1 VGVVTPAPSERPPF
15 GTTVT
20 LQVETPVGPIG
31 VVGVLVDADQNT
43 WSVRRRDGSV
53 SEIDVTKIT
62 AARVV
67 PPGRAARATVAEV
80 QRTAALGWRALALE
94 PLGDWL
100 LRAGGGFTGRA
111 NSALALGDPG
121 LPLEAAV
128 DAVAQWYAGR
138 DLPPRIQLVDRDGP
152 AGLAT
157 LLDDRGWEASPDT
170 LVMTAELGHV
180 LRAAAA
186 DVEFELRLDDAPDE
200 AWLASYRQDGGA
212 LPAAAEEVLRNHP
225 SVVFASLRQGG
236 EAIAI
241 ARASVDGRW
250 AGLFGVEVVPEH
262 RGQGLG
268 AFVSGAALR
277 WAGRRGARRTYL
289 QVTADNSAAVRL
301 YERLNY
307 AVHHHYRYRQA
318 PSG

>member
-1 VGVVTPAPSERPPF
+1 VTPTAPDPPPL

-31 VVGVLVDADQNT
+31 VVGVLVDANPRS

-53 SEIDVTKIT
+53 SEVDVTKIT
-62 AARVV
+62 VARVV

-80 QRTAALGWRALALE
+80 QRMAALGWRALALQ

-100 LRAGGGFTGRA
+100 LRAAGGFTGRA

-121 LPLEAAV
+121 MPLDAAV
-128 DAVAQWYAGR
+128 DAVAQWYADQ

-152 AGLAT
+152 DGLAD
-157 LLDDRGWEASPDT
+157 LLDERGWQASPDT

-180 LRAAAA
+180 LRAVPASAA
-186 DVEFELRLDDAPDE
+186 FEVRLDDAPDD
-200 AWLASYRQDGGA
+200 AWLASYRQDGGV
-212 LPAAAEEVLRNHP
+212 LPAAAREVLCNHP
-225 SVVFASLRQGG
+225 AVVFASLRDG
-236 EAIAI
+236 EQAVAI
-241 ARASVDGRW
+241 ARASVDDRW

-277 WAGRRGARRTYL
+277 WAGQRGARPTYL
-289 QVTADNSAAVRL
+289 QVTAENSPAVRL

-307 AVHHHYRYRQA
+307 AVHHHYRYWQP